1 MASPDLMASRPRHR
15 SGPVARTLAAI
26 YMRIFNWRAE
36 GEWPAGIEKAVV
48 VAAPHTSN
56 WDMPNM
62 LALSYAL
69 GIKPNWLG
77 KKQMFRWPF
86 EGFMRWLGGTPVD
99 RSAPQGLVQQTAAA
113 FAAVDGLWLVIPPS
127 GTRSKRSHWKSGF
140 YHIAREAKVPILL
153 SYLDYKR
160 RVGGVGK
167 VLIPS
172 GDIVADMDIVRAFY
186 ADVTPRFPQSMSVMR
201 LVEEDA
207 PKAATGGS

>member
-1 MASPDLMASRPRHR
+1 MAADLMTPRPRHR
-15 SGPVARTLAAI
+15 SGPVARALAAL
-26 YMRIFNWRAE
+26 YMRIFNWRIE
-36 GEWPAGIEKAVV
+36 GAWPAGIEKAVV

-99 RSAPQGLVQQTAAA
+99 RSAPQGMVGQTAAA
-113 FAAVDGLWLVIPPS
+113 IAAAEGIWLVIPPS
-127 GTRSKRSHWKSGF
+127 GTRSKRPYWKSGF
-140 YHIAREAKVPILL
+140 YHIAREAQVPILL

-172 GDIVADMDIVRAFY
+172 GDIAADMDIVRAFY
-186 ADVTPRFPQSMSVMR
+186 ADVTPRFPQAASTMR
-201 LVEEDA
+201 LIEEDA